1 MVRNPNQRS
10 LCVDVKGLYK
20 KNDWVVRKK
29 PCQDNL
35 YYVLA
40 FVPPDKP
47 NQFFI
52 LTQEQVNCGI
62 DEELRRAENTAR
74 EKKRELKTRFECIKW
89 NFAAKYEDQW
99 HVLLV

>member
-40 FVPPDKP
+40 FVPH
-47 NQFFI
+47 
-52 LTQEQVNCGI
+52 I
-62 DEELRRAENTAR
+62 DLS
-74 EKKRELKTRFECIKW
+74 
-89 NFAAKYEDQW
+89 DGG
-99 HVLLV
+99 